1 MLKRL
6 YFTFCCVVF
15 AAGLTV
21 SATRQHHQQAAHL
34 SERAAESPAA
44 APIPNDSF
52 PQRAMVITYLVT
64 RTDEKGIS
72 KSVRT
77 RYVELDGSWREV
89 VHGGGEDLV
98 YNVGT
103 EGTTLQK
110 VKSGKSVNGEIP
122 ADTGLN
128 TPPAQLSGVAADDA
142 WRQRFLSP
150 TYLNASSSQTD
161 MLLGFKVYR
170 KEMRAPTKD
179 APFDTFETWFAA
191 EIGYTPMKIVIVKEG
206 ENAYRS
212 VQEATRIE
220 FKD

>member
-1 MLKRL
+1 M
-6 YFTFCCVVF
+6 
-15 AAGLTV
+15 
-21 SATRQHHQQAAHL
+21 
-34 SERAAESPAA
+34 
-44 APIPNDSF
+44 PNDSF
-52 PQRAMVITYLVT
+52 PQRAMVITYLFT
-64 RTDEKGIS
+64 RTDEKGTS

-98 YNVGT
+98 YNVGS

-110 VKSGKSVNGEIP
+110 VKSGKAVNGEIP
-122 ADTGLN
+122 KDTGLN
-128 TPPAQLSGVAADDA
+128 APAAQLSGIAADDA
-142 WRQRFLSP
+142 WRRRFLSP

-161 MLLGFKVYR
+161 TLLGFKVYR
-170 KEMRAPTKD
+170 KVMQAPKKD

-206 ENAYRS
+206 EGAYRS
-212 VQEATRIE
+212 VQEATKIE